1 MSFHTGM
8 QTIPLAAERALV
20 ILTTRVSM
28 HGFNMGFH
36 VVFLAKF
43 LVAESTLVI

>member
-1 MSFHTGM
+1 MSFHTGL
-8 QTIPLAAERALV
+8 QTILLVAERALV

-28 HGFNMGFH
+28 HDFNMVFH
-36 VVFLAKF
+36 IVFQAKL